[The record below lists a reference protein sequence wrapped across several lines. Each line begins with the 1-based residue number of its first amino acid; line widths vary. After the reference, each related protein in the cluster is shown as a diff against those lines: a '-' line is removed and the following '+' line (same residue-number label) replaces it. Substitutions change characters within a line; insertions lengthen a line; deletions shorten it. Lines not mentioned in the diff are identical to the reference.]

1 MRHII
6 ATIDF
11 SEISDELVEQA
22 ATLAEAFTAKLHL
35 LHVAAPNP
43 DFAGY
48 EAGPKVVRDARA
60 QELREEHQRLNDYAA
75 RLRERKIDA
84 KALMVQG
91 PTVEMILKET
101 RALEADLI
109 IVGSHGKG
117 ALYRALLGSVSE
129 GVVRGATQPVLVIP
143 SAKMT

>member
-1 MRHII
+1 MHHIL

-11 SEISDELVEQA
+11 SEISDAIVDQA
-22 ATLAEAFTAKLHL
+22 AQLAEAFTATLHL
-35 LHVAAPNP
+35 IHVAAPNP

-48 EAGPKVVRDARA
+48 EAGPQVVRDARA
-60 QELREEHQRLNDYAA
+60 QELRDEHQRLSDYAA
-75 RLRERKIDA
+75 NLRERNIDA
-84 KALMVQG
+84 KALLVQG
-91 PTVEMILKET
+91 PTVETILN
-101 RALEADLI
+101 EARSLNVDLI

-117 ALYRALLGSVSE
+117 AFYRALLGSVSE